1 MNGSSTD
8 ALQEIFRVIERSV
21 LPRSVVCQSGAARL
35 EFDVFRQGA
44 LLCPRAGNAYAVDDT
59 LRREAPRLCSILLEG
74 PAGASARADETAAFR
89 DALLRHFGRALANF
103 AASSGPVRVGVRA
116 PTVLHGKLSALPS
129 FSASELSSAAVP
141 PPEAKTEA
149 HGCVSAFFEQ
159 IGPGTSDAW
168 LFQRPARLLRAPALG
183 PSGSAGTMTELAQSA
198 EAWREGLATFE
209 GPLFAVFLGS
219 PNENVQCV
227 ATDTTH
233 IALISREPL
242 ELGWLL
248 RSWRQAR
255 GSE

>member
-44 LLCPRAGNAYAVDDT
+44 LLCPRAGSAFTLDDT

-89 DALLRHFGRALANF
+89 DVLLRHFGRALANF
-103 AASSGPVRVGVRA
+103 AASSGPVRVSVRA
-116 PTVLHGKLSALPS
+116 PTVLQGKLSALPS
-129 FSASELSSAAVP
+129 FSTSELANAAVA
-141 PPEAKTEA
+141 PPEAEA
-149 HGCVSAFFEQ
+149 SGCVSAFFEQ
-159 IGPGTSDAW
+159 IGPGASDTW
-168 LFQRPARLLRAPALG
+168 LFRRPAQLLSAPASG
-183 PSGSAGTMTELAQSA
+183 PSDRAGMMTELAQSA

-209 GPLFAVFLGS
+209 GPLFAVFLGA
-219 PNENVQCV
+219 PNENLQCV
-227 ATDTTH
+227 AADSTH
-233 IALISREPL
+233 IALISRQPL

-255 GSE
+255 GNQ

>member
-1 MNGSSTD
+1 
-8 ALQEIFRVIERSV
+8 
-21 LPRSVVCQSGAARL
+21 
-35 EFDVFRQGA
+35 
-44 LLCPRAGNAYAVDDT
+44 
-59 LRREAPRLCSILLEG
+59 
-74 PAGASARADETAAFR
+74 
-89 DALLRHFGRALANF
+89 
-103 AASSGPVRVGVRA
+103 
-116 PTVLHGKLSALPS
+116 
-129 FSASELSSAAVP
+129 
-141 PPEAKTEA
+141 
-149 HGCVSAFFEQ
+149 
-159 IGPGTSDAW
+159 
-168 LFQRPARLLRAPALG
+168 
-183 PSGSAGTMTELAQSA
+183 MTELAQSA